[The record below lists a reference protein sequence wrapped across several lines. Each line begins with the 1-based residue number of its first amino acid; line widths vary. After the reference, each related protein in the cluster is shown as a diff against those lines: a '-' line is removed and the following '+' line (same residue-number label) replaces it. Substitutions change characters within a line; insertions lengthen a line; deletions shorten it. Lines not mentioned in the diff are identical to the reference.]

1 MFKNINF
8 EILKNNK
15 YEKEILSWRNDPI
28 TRQNSI
34 NQQVISVNNHKEW
47 IKSQLENMETKL
59 IMHFV
64 DNMPAGLVKLD
75 KLNKNE
81 FGISINLN
89 PDFRGKKLS
98 SRFINNSL
106 HHLLENQ
113 GEKEIEV
120 LASIKPNNVPSINA
134 FERSGFTLRNR
145 DYQDNLYLFS
155 KKLIK
160 VEKILFLG
168 YSEEE
173 SNLIDHLKDLNFEV
187 DNLSNKIKP
196 DLFENYDLVISY
208 GYRYILSKQQLEK
221 CLQDPINLHTSY
233 LPWNRG
239 AHPNFWAFYDNT
251 PHGVSI
257 HLIDEGIDTGKI
269 LLQKLVKF
277 NKEISFYDSYK
288 QLRKEMEKLFIN
300 NSLDL
305 VYNTVKPFETKLEGS
320 FHVTSQLPKDINW
333 KMNIKEY
340 LESNENE

>member
-15 YEKEILSWRNDPI
+15 YEKEILSWRNDPT

-34 NQQVISVNNHKEW
+34 NQEVISVKNHKEW
-47 IKSQLENMETKL
+47 IKSQIENMQTKL
-59 IMHFV
+59 IMHFA

-75 KLNKNE
+75 NLNKNE
-81 FGISINLN
+81 FGVSINLN

-113 GEKEIEV
+113 SEKEIEV
-120 LASIKPNNVPSINA
+120 LASIKPNNFASINA
-134 FERSGFTLRNR
+134 FERSGFTLRDR
-145 DYQDNLYLFS
+145 DYQENLYLFS

-168 YSEEE
+168 YSEEKT
-173 SNLIDHLKDLNFEV
+173 NLIDHLKDLNFEV
-187 DNLSNKIKP
+187 DNISNKIKS

-208 GYRYILSKQQLEK
+208 GYRYILSKQQLDK
-221 CLQDPINLHTSY
+221 CMQEPINLHTSY

-277 NKEISFYDSYK
+277 NKGISFYDSYK
-288 QLRKEMEKLFIN
+288 QLGKEMEKLFIN

-305 VYNTVKPFETKLEGS
+305 VYNTIKPFETKLEGS